1 MKNKILIFIK
11 KQWLLIWCSVIA
23 MSLLTM
29 GISAEY
35 AITASTMK
43 RVVRS
48 VSDQGKM
55 FSSNILVEN
64 GDNAYSPSYQAE
76 NSSGT
81 YSIDVFLWNY
91 SLSNILKYYPGNIDY
106 NITLEFTKKNGT
118 SISADVIGERKVS
131 LVKFD
136 DAVSSD
142 NDEPSDGEDTLDDDD
157 ALIVID
163 SSHMT
168 GSTVEK
174 QTLEYNSSI
183 AAEHHYYLVFSGNWD
198 LDTDSDI
205 CVKMKATPDKG
216 GDNSKYQ
223 DISEISAIIGLK
235 RNSDIGSSGWEA
247 YIEEKD
253 KIAINNCDAYNL
265 IAEGAG
271 KAVITI
277 KWNTDYLSCNKYFA
291 DDTVYSL
298 YSFGTYIYMDN
309 TDPENIQYT
318 PMPEV
323 EYTKH
328 EGESKIDTLVI
339 IGDTDTILVNEDT
352 PDLTDIS
359 SNTELE
365 NRNRYDIQ
373 FYKTANAKP
382 NSWSFVTDDE
392 DDLGEGAWLYINVE
406 QQ

>member
-131 LVKFD
+131 LVKID
-136 DAVSSD
+136 DEVSSD
-142 NDEPSDGEDTLDDDD
+142 NDEPSDGEDTLDDD

-163 SSHMT
+163 SAHMT
-168 GSTVEK
+168 GSTGEK

-183 AAEHHYYLVFSGNWD
+183 AAEHHYYLVFSGNWN

-318 PMPEV
+318 PKPEV

-339 IGDTDTILVNEDT
+339 IGDTDTILVNEAD

-359 SNTELE
+359 LNTELE

-392 DDLGEGAWLYINVE
+392 NDLGEGAWLYINVE